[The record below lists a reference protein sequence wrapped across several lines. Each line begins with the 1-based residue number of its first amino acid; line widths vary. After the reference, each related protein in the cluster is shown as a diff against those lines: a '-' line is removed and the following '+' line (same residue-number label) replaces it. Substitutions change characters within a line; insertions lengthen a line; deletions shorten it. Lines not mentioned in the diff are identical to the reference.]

1 MNYLFLSLLTELSLA
16 LGVAGLFW
24 PDKLLPLFEV
34 LLFPWAASRRMIR
47 AHSIGTIAAAL
58 LLFFKLINH

>member
-1 MNYLFLSLLTELSLA
+1 MNNLLLSLLVELSLA

-34 LLFPWAASRRMIR
+34 LLFPWAASDRTIR

-58 LLFFKLINH
+58 LLLFKLINH

>member
-1 MNYLFLSLLTELSLA
+1 MNYLLLSLLTELSLA
-16 LGVAGLFW
+16 LGMAGLLW

-34 LLFPWAASRRMIR
+34 LLFPWAASHRTIR

-58 LLFFKLINH
+58 LLLFKLINH